1 MQHYLTLS
9 TKCQWL
15 YFFSGTMFNYLTAL
29 ATDTTSFPYLS
40 GFGCIL
46 FACVSYLSM
55 DYTCYTRSVLLT
67 STQESVECLNI
78 GVPDILCWR

>member
-29 ATDTTSFPYLS
+29 AKIVLTPLLS
-40 GFGCIL
+40 RIFQALGAFCLLVFHIFLWIIPAIQGL
-46 FACVSYLSM
+46 FY
-55 DYTCYTRSVLLT
+55 
-67 STQESVECLNI
+67 
-78 GVPDILCWR
+78 